1 MSTRKTQ
8 WHFFLLLSM
17 LTFACSKKPKI
28 EGFNSEVW
36 KKDKKGCTGKRAYLG
51 EIILSRS
58 QDLKGMDDDDI
69 VELLGK
75 PEATDWEARERKIY
89 FYYIQSGSQCNSSLI
104 LEGAKIA
111 IEFDALGRVH
121 LITERKF

>member
-8 WHFFLLLSM
+8 WHFFIFLLLLS
-17 LTFACSKKPKI
+17 FACSEKPKI

-36 KKDKKGCTGKRAYLG
+36 KKDKKGCSGKRAYLA
-51 EIILSRS
+51 EIILSKS
-58 QDLKGMDDDDI
+58 QELRGLDDDEI
-69 VELLGK
+69 AELLGK
-75 PEATDWEARERKIY
+75 PEATDWESRERKIY
-89 FYYIQSGSQCNSSLI
+89 FYYIQAGSQCDSSLI